1 MSGLLAGPGEGSIG
15 VLLAHG
21 AGAGQRHPFMAG
33 LRDRLGAAGLGTLTF
48 DYPYVEAGRRAPDR
62 MPRLL
67 ECHRAALGRLAD
79 RFDRVVVAGKSM
91 GGRVGGHLAAGEGDV
106 HRVVFIG
113 YPLVPAGRTEPRDT
127 AHLDEIAAPM
137 LFVQGERDRL
147 APLDAISA
155 LAGRLSARLEVVPEA
170 DHGFR
175 VPKRTGLDEAAVL
188 DRIAGWTVD
197 FVR

>member
-1 MSGLLAGPGEGSIG
+1 MLAGPGEGSIG

-106 HRVVFIG
+106 HRVVFFG

-127 AHLDEIAAPM
+127 AHLGEIAAPM